1 MTPGNFAVYPQEYA
15 DGENL
20 CTQSVT
26 QGSPDVE
33 SPHAGAT
40 GGNVGITSCDPEN
53 KRRFRVSQTLG
64 DLSLIRSFL
73 RYDTGRFADNKL
85 KMFFSFSHTEADK
98 WKGEGRAKKDH
109 FDAAFRWDL
118 SEDNKVLGSVLY
130 NRAINNNIATLSL
143 AQIASRGYFADF
155 GTHVPGPPACRQR
168 YAPGREHDRA
178 EPAVLQAVPES
189 VRETRLPHFRV
200 LSSWPMRPT

>member
-1 MTPGNFAVYPQEYA
+1 LTVRGFGADQLGFTVNGVPVNDSGNFAVYPQEYA

-118 SEDNKVLGSVLY
+118 SEDNKVLGSCFTT
-130 NRAINNNIATLSL
+130 APSTTTLP
-143 AQIASRGYFADF
+143 R
-155 GTHVPGPPACRQR
+155 
-168 YAPGREHDRA
+168 
-178 EPAVLQAVPES
+178 
-189 VRETRLPHFRV
+189 
-200 LSSWPMRPT
+200 